1 MADTDKLRI
10 SGLVVAFF
18 AFIMHLIMVSLGY
31 TSLDWGPI
39 MVGGIFYSFKFK
51 ISVLAVN
58 HTINAQFK

>member
-10 SGLVVAFF
+10 SGLVVAFL

-39 MVGGIFYSFKFK
+39 MVGGIFFIRLSSKYQSLRAITK
-51 ISVLAVN
+51 
-58 HTINAQFK
+58 